1 MSNNGGFIP
10 KGLSHFAMALV
21 SKFRLPKASSLP
33 EVERLIQAAIEEELR
48 IRKEREPLACAACR
62 ILLLRYQTL
71 REEFRD
77 CCPEC
82 RRPMETPA
90 AIDRRRVIELEAAL
104 RGALP
109 GEARR
114 GG

>member
-10 KGLSHFAMALV
+10 KGPSHFAMALV
-21 SKFRLPKASSLP
+21 SRFRLPKASALP
-33 EVERLIQAAIEEELR
+33 EVEKWIQAAIEEELR
-48 IRKEREPLACAACR
+48 TRTEREPLACAACR

-77 CCPEC
+77 CYPEC

-90 AIDRRRVIELEAAL
+90 AIDRRRVIELETAL
-104 RGALP
+104 REVIAA
-109 GEARR
+109 EARR